1 MIQLISKITGKFIL
15 LSLATGIILSSC
27 QKQSEQPPIVASPT
41 AVPGAPTITGISPAT
56 GDGGT
61 IVTVTGTN
69 FDTVIAGDTVMVNGV
84 PGVVKS
90 ATATSLTFAVPQNG
104 MSGPVR
110 VASSKG
116 FAIGPDFHF
125 PHTIYATGYQRTKA
139 NSNSLI
145 MIWKNSNG
153 HYVDGY
159 QAFGEGLGI
168 AVMDTDVYVAGW
180 NYNSGAIETARYWK
194 NNAETVL
201 YEGLNW
207 STGNAIAV
215 NGSDVYVAG
224 FRAVDVYN
232 SQYVACYW
240 KNGACTYLSQP
251 GPWGVANSIAI
262 SGSNV
267 YMAGCYTGLQPS
279 DYVAFNWPCYWKNG
293 KMETITPMHPDGYS
307 TANSIFISGSD
318 IYVAWSELYGVST
331 AYIWKNGVSIAL
343 TDGAHDADVKS
354 VFVVGNDVYA
364 AGYESNGSRKVAKY
378 WKNGVPVSLTNG
390 STDAEANSI
399 SVVGND
405 VYVGGYVSVSGY
417 ALIDN
422 SDSGCIATI
431 WKNGTPYYLNN
442 PIYPA
447 KVYAITVK

>member
-1 MIQLISKITGKFIL
+1 MV
-15 LSLATGIILSSC
+15 LSLAAGIILSSC
-27 QKQSEQPPIVASPT
+27 QKKSEPPPVVQPV
-41 AVPGAPTITGISPAT
+41 VVLGAPTITGISPAT

-84 PGVVKS
+84 PGLIKS
-90 ATATSLTFAVPQNG
+90 ATATSLTFAVPQNA

-110 VASSKG
+110 VANSKG

-139 NSNSLI
+139 NGNSLI

-153 HYVDGY
+153 HYVNGY
-159 QAFGEGLGI
+159 EAFGEGLGI
-168 AVMDTDVYVAGW
+168 DVADTTVYVAGW
-180 NYNSGAIETARYWK
+180 NYNSGARETARYWK
-194 NNAETVL
+194 NDAETVL
-201 YEGLNW
+201 YYGSNRCM
-207 STGNAIAV
+207 GNAIAV
-215 NGSDVYVAG
+215 DKNDVYVAG
-224 FRAVDVYN
+224 FRTVDIYN

-240 KNGACTYLSQP
+240 KNGVSTYLSQP

-262 SGSNV
+262 SGGNV
-267 YMAGCYTGLQPS
+267 YMAGYYTGLKQS

-293 KMETITPMHPDGYS
+293 KMESITPMHPIGYS
-307 TANSIFISGSD
+307 AANAIFISGND
-318 IYVAWSELYGVST
+318 IYVAWSELYTVSIP
-331 AYIWKNGVSIAL
+331 YIWKNGVSTTL
-343 TDGAHDADVKS
+343 TDSTHDADVKS
-354 VFVVGNDVYA
+354 IVVVGNDVYA

-378 WKNGVPVSLTNG
+378 WKNGIPVSLSNG
-390 STDAEANSI
+390 TTDAEATSI

>member
-1 MIQLISKITGKFIL
+1 LIHFINKITGKFIL
-15 LSLATGIILSSC
+15 LGLATGIIASSC
-27 QKQSEQPPIVASPT
+27 QKQSDPPPKVVAP
-41 AVPGAPTITGISPAT
+41 VVVQGAPTITGISPAI

-84 PGVVKS
+84 PGLLKS
-90 ATATSLTFAVPQNG
+90 ATATSLTFAVPQNA

-110 VASSKG
+110 VANSKG

-125 PHTIYATGYQRTKA
+125 PHTVYATGYQRTKA
-139 NSNSLI
+139 NANSLI
-145 MIWKNSNG
+145 MIWKNSKG

-159 QAFGEGLGI
+159 EGFGEGLGI
-168 AVMDTDVYVAGW
+168 AVVDTDVYVAGW
-180 NYNSGAIETARYWK
+180 NYNSGANETARYWK
-194 NNAETVL
+194 NDAETVL
-201 YEGLNW
+201 YYGSNRNM
-207 STGNAIAV
+207 GNAIAV
-215 NGSDVYVAG
+215 NGSDIYVAG
-224 FRAVDVYN
+224 FRTVDIYN
-232 SQYVACYW
+232 SQFVACYW
-240 KNGACTYLSQP
+240 KNGASTYLSDP
-251 GPWGVANSIAI
+251 GAWGVANSIAV
-262 SGSNV
+262 SGSDV
-267 YMAGCYTGLQPS
+267 YMAGCYTGLKQS

-293 KMETITPMHPDGYS
+293 KMETITPKHPIGYS
-307 TANSIFISGSD
+307 TANSIFISGND
-318 IYVAWSELYGVST
+318 IYVAWSELYGVSIP
-331 AYIWKNGVSIAL
+331 YIWKNGVSTML
-343 TDGAHDADVKS
+343 TDGTNDADVKS
-354 VFVVGNDVYA
+354 IFLVGKDVYA

-378 WKNGVPVSLTNG
+378 WKNGVPVTLSDG
-390 STDAEANSI
+390 KTDAEANSI